1 MAEHGNIFWHIMTH
15 AWREGTCEEWLRRS
29 DMKQMCESLLSG
41 PALVWRVAFVGWGH
55 CWGLGWVASLIRLW
69 DEQKWDVCSFPFL
82 FRMVDANGPEKLDVP
97 VQLLG
102 EKDADGG
109 GRWRGKKKP
118 QNTPPWAVTFNAL
131 ISRLIIRSWGL
142 HPRQVLH

>member
-1 MAEHGNIFWHIMTH
+1 
-15 AWREGTCEEWLRRS
+15 
-29 DMKQMCESLLSG
+29 
-41 PALVWRVAFVGWGH
+41 
-55 CWGLGWVASLIRLW
+55 
-69 DEQKWDVCSFPFL
+69 
-82 FRMVDANGPEKLDVP
+82 MVDANGPEKLDVP

-131 ISRLIIRSWGL
+131 ISRLIIRS
-142 HPRQVLH
+142 